1 MRKILIILTAII
13 LCSNAKA
20 QYYVYEINGQAF
32 VKGTN
37 WNPAYKTMSVQL
49 SDYIRTDKYSS
60 IVILDRN
67 SDRLYTFQS
76 TTPETLNTLIHEQ
89 KSSSHSLLKEV
100 SQALFSA
107 LFKTNN
113 KSMEAYNNTSGVTYR
128 NEDDDLHIAQALN
141 ASCSNSNKVTFRFID
156 PVTGQAVTQGKVG
169 GLTIVE
175 ITNNT
180 PSGLYINIADF
191 DSEGNVAPIF
201 PTDENNTMTHL
212 YMPAYSVVRLEN
224 YPIEFYY
231 PCGTDKMVLVGYE
244 KPFNMMN
251 VLQLM
256 ETAKPSTSSKV
267 YTYSSSITIGQ

>member
-32 VKGTN
+32 VKGTS

>member
-20 QYYVYEINGQAF
+20 QYYVYEINGEAF
-32 VKGTN
+32 VKGTS

-156 PVTGQAVTQGKVG
+156 PVTGQAVIQGKVG

>member
-20 QYYVYEINGQAF
+20 QYYCYEINGEAF
-32 VKGTN
+32 VKGTS

-156 PVTGQAVTQGKVG
+156 PVTGQAVIQGKVG

-267 YTYSSSITIGQ
+267 YTYSSSIIIGQ

>member
-20 QYYVYEINGQAF
+20 QYYVNEINGEAF
-32 VKGTN
+32 VKGTS

-180 PSGLYINIADF
+180 QSGLYINIADF

-231 PCGTDKMVLVGYE
+231 PCGTDKMVLVGYV

>member
-20 QYYVYEINGQAF
+20 QYYVYEINGEAF
-32 VKGTN
+32 VKGTS

-76 TTPETLNTLIHEQ
+76 TTPETLNTLVHEQ

-169 GLTIVE
+169 GLAIVE

-180 PSGLYINIADF
+180 PSTKLAFWWTNHA
-191 DSEGNVAPIF
+191 
-201 PTDENNTMTHL
+201 
-212 YMPAYSVVRLEN
+212 
-224 YPIEFYY
+224 
-231 PCGTDKMVLVGYE
+231 
-244 KPFNMMN
+244 FN
-251 VLQLM
+251 LC
-256 ETAKPSTSSKV
+256 PSTK
-267 YTYSSSITIGQ
+267 TAIPWTER

>member
-20 QYYVYEINGQAF
+20 QYYVYEINGEAF
-32 VKGTN
+32 AKGTS

-169 GLTIVE
+169 GFTIVE

-212 YMPAYSVVRLEN
+212 YMPAYSVVRLNN

-256 ETAKPSTSSKV
+256 ETAKTSTSSKV
-267 YTYSSSITIGQ
+267 YTYSSSITICQ

>member
-20 QYYVYEINGQAF
+20 QYYVYEINGEAF
-32 VKGTN
+32 VKGTS

>member
-13 LCSNAKA
+13 LCINANA
-20 QYYVYEINGQAF
+20 QYYVYEINGEAF

-49 SDYIRTDKYSS
+49 SDYLRTDRYSS

-141 ASCSNSNKVTFRFID
+141 ASCSNSNKVTFRFISPD
-156 PVTGQAVTQGKVG
+156 TGLVANQGNIG
-169 GLTIVE
+169 SLAIVE

-212 YMPAYSVVRLEN
+212 YMPAYSVVRLNN
-224 YPIEFYY
+224 YPIEFYF
-231 PCGTDKMVLVGYE
+231 PCGTDNMVLVGYE

-251 VLQLM
+251 VLKLM
-256 ETAKPSTSSKV
+256 KTAEPSPSSKV
-267 YTYSSSITIGQ
+267 YTYSSSITICQ

>member
-20 QYYVYEINGQAF
+20 QYYVYEINGEAF
-32 VKGTN
+32 VKGTS

-113 KSMEAYNNTSGVTYR
+113 KSMEAYNNTSGITYR

-156 PVTGQAVTQGKVG
+156 PVTGQTVTQGKVG

-212 YMPAYSVVRLEN
+212 YMPAYSVVRLNN

-231 PCGTDKMVLVGYE
+231 PCGTDNMVLVGYE

-267 YTYSSSITIGQ
+267 YTYSSSITICQ